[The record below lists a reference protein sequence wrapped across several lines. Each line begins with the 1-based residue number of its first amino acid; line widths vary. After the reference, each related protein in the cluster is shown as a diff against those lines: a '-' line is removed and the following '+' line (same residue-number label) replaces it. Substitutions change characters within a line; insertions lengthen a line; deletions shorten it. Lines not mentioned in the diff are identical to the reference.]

1 MAKGLVI
8 AGTHSGCGKTTT
20 ALGLMA
26 ALTRRG
32 LRVAPFKVGPDF
44 IDPGHHNRVTGETSR
59 NLDGWMLNRK
69 YNRDLFVRSVRGAD
83 VAVVEG
89 VMGLYDGYDGR
100 SEAGSTAQMAKWLD
114 LPVVL
119 VVDARSM
126 ARSAAA
132 LLMGFERFDP
142 DLRFAGV
149 LFNRIGSPRH
159 LDYLVEAMAGT
170 VRMPVLGGVS
180 REDAVT
186 IPERHLGLVTDG
198 DHPLTDPV
206 VDRLAGLMEG
216 SLDLDRLL
224 DRAAGITEGE
234 APAVEPSRDDDPV
247 TLAVARDNAFCF
259 YYADNLDMLQAAGA
273 RLVEFSPV
281 AGDPIPDG
289 ADGVYLGGGYPELF
303 ASAISRNLAFRTG
316 LLSAGRDGMPIYA
329 ECGGFMTLC
338 ETLVDADGE
347 AHEMAGCFPLTVR
360 MLDRRRSLGY
370 REVRLR
376 RETIIGAA
384 GDRIR
389 GHEFHYSELTGHPPP
404 GLETVYEVAGR
415 RAVEP
420 KAEGYCLRRTLG
432 SYIHLHFGSHP
443 RHGVARR
450 LIQACRDYRRERK
463 SSS

>member
-1 MAKGLVI
+1 MAEGLVI
-8 AGTHSGCGKTTT
+8 AGTHSGCGKTTM

-44 IDPGHHNRVTGETSR
+44 IDPGHHNRVTGEVSR
-59 NLDGWMLNRK
+59 NLDGWMLDRETNEA
-69 YNRDLFVRSVRGAD
+69 LFTRAVRGAD

-100 SEAGSTAQMAKWLD
+100 SEAGSTAQMAKWLN

-142 DLRFAGV
+142 DLAFAGV

-159 LDYLVEAMAGT
+159 LAYLVEAMAGT

-180 REDAVT
+180 REDAIT

-198 DHPLTDPV
+198 DHPLTDSKV
-206 VDRLAGLMEG
+206 ERLAALMEG

-224 DRAAGITEGE
+224 DRAGE
-234 APAVEPSRDDDPV
+234 ILEVPPPPAKTTRVADPV

-259 YYADNLDMLQAAGA
+259 YYADNLDMLRAAGA

-303 ASAISRNLAFRTG
+303 ASAISRNRAFRTG
-316 LLSAGRDGMPIYA
+316 ILTASRDGMPIYA
-329 ECGGFMTLC
+329 ECGGLMVLC
-338 ETLVDADGE
+338 ETLIDADGE
-347 AHEMAGCFPLTVR
+347 SHGMAGCFPLTVR
-360 MLDRRRSLGY
+360 MLDQRRSLGY
-370 REVRLR
+370 REIRLR

-389 GHEFHYSELTGHPPP
+389 GHEFHYSELAGPTPP
-404 GLETVYEVAGR
+404 GLETVYDVAAR
-415 RAVEP
+415 RAGEP

-432 SYIHLHFGSHP
+432 SYIHLHFGGRPS
-443 RHGVARR
+443 AASR

-463 SSS
+463 PTP

>member
-8 AGTHSGCGKTTT
+8 AGTHSGCGKTTA

-44 IDPGHHNRVTGETSR
+44 IDPGHHERVTGETSR
-59 NLDGWMLNRK
+59 NLDGWMLDRETNEA
-69 YNRDLFVRSVRGAD
+69 LFTRSVRGAD

-114 LPVVL
+114 LPAVL

-142 DLRFAGV
+142 ELRFAGV

-159 LDYLVEAMAGT
+159 LAYLVEAMAGA

-180 REDAVT
+180 REAAIT

-198 DHPLTDPV
+198 DHPLTDSKV
-206 VDRLAGLMEG
+206 ERLAELMEN
-216 SLDLDRLL
+216 SLNLDRLL
-224 DRAAGITEGE
+224 DRAAEIPEGT
-234 APAVEPSRDDDPV
+234 APPAGPALDDDPV

-259 YYADNLDMLQAAGA
+259 YYADNLDMLRAAGA

-281 AGDPIPDG
+281 AGDPIPDD

-303 ASAISRNLAFRTG
+303 ASAISRNRAFRTG
-316 LLSAGRDGMPIYA
+316 LLTASRDGMPIYA
-329 ECGGFMTLC
+329 ECGGLMVLC
-338 ETLVDADGE
+338 ETLIDADGE

-370 REVRLR
+370 REIRLC

-389 GHEFHYSELTGHPPP
+389 GHEFHYSDLAGPPPP
-404 GLETVYEVAGR
+404 GLETVYDVAARG
-415 RAVEP
+415 AGEP
-420 KAEGYCLRRTLG
+420 TAEGYCLRRTLG
-432 SYIHLHFGSHP
+432 SYIHLHFGSRP
-443 RHGVARR
+443 AAADR

-463 SSS
+463 PTP